1 MYYNHLCLFLQEYQP
16 SIPQI
21 RKKIFCSF
29 YALSLR
35 KRNIEN
41 IDERKVMQFNGNNN
55 LNRMEFSSAEL
66 AKRFLANK
74 CCTNKQFFECNF
86 RMVFR

>member
-1 MYYNHLCLFLQEYQP
+1 
-16 SIPQI
+16 
-21 RKKIFCSF
+21 
-29 YALSLR
+29 
-35 KRNIEN
+35 
-41 IDERKVMQFNGNNN
+41 MQFNGNNN